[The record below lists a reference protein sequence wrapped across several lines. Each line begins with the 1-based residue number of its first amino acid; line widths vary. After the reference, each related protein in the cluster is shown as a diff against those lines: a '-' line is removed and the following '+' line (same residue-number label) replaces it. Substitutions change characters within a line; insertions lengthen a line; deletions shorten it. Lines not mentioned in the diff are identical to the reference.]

1 MIHSKVFYKQLELD
15 CWCYLMWTMMVDT
28 PVRKWSYKD
37 QVNEYSEDP
46 QTSKSLILQDIS
58 ANPHSSQKV

>member
-1 MIHSKVFYKQLELD
+1 
-15 CWCYLMWTMMVDT
+15 MVDT
-28 PVRKWSYKD
+28 PVRKWSHKD

-46 QTSKSLILQDIS
+46 QNSKSLILQDIS